1 MRIFFLLFILFPAL
15 ALAEVVTTKTTVVEA
30 APTVDTGGA
39 YATGELIGGKL
50 TLSNATAYTVYS
62 GIISNV
68 TIIDKDKEAADLDV
82 VFFDTDPTATTFTDQ
97 AAFDPA
103 DADLLNIICTVSVTT
118 DVSFSDNGMSYAN
131 NVNCPFRT
139 PGSNTIYAAIVSRGS
154 PTYTS
159 SSDLLLRVGILQD

>member
-1 MRIFFLLFILFPAL
+1 MWKHLLIVSLLFVSSAY
-15 ALAEVVTTKTTVVEA
+15 AEVVTTKTAVVEA
-30 APTVDTGGA
+30 APTVDTSA

-50 TLSNATAYTVYS
+50 TLTNATAYTVYS

-68 TIIDKDKEAADLDV
+68 TIIDKDKEGADLDV

-103 DADLLNIICTVSVTT
+103 DADALNIICTISLTT
-118 DVSFSDNGMSYAN
+118 DVAFANNGLSYAN
-131 NVNCPFRT
+131 NQNCPFKT
-139 PGSNTIYAAIVSRGS
+139 NSSNTIYAAIVSRGS